1 MIIALAVLAILV
13 LSGWSALGLMRGTL
27 ASRTKHGHG
36 VREDKLAM
44 FRAIK
49 ATPKGRPQDDTVP
62 GETDDEPPGSK
73 GA

>member
-27 ASRTKHGHG
+27 SSRTKHSQG

-49 ATPKGRPQDDTVP
+49 ATPKPARDDAASADEDEEKDRP
-62 GETDDEPPGSK
+62 
-73 GA
+73 AR